1 MTPML
6 KCNKCN
12 KPSASASSRKW
23 DGMFVDILCEDCFHA
38 WLDEHGFKLPPK
50 QTLPPVTNGT
60 PGVAKVGQM
69 DGNGSN
75 SPKDPMTAGQRAEAK
90 QPLKVDDYGK
100 FTPPPFD
107 HDFDNKSRCTTCHG
121 EKDAQGWCD
130 CTRDMQG
137 TKQKE
142 AMEAWTKMAGTA
154 HLKPEFMPTVT
165 KSLNNMYT
173 IEVMHPLIRP
183 GLKITTEASERYV
196 AEVVA
201 KIMSIVRE
209 INK

>member
-50 QTLPPVTNGT
+50 QTLPPVTNGI
-60 PGVAKVGQM
+60 PGVAKIGQM

-121 EKDAQGWCD
+121 EKDAGGWCD
-130 CTRDMQG
+130 CTRRPDIPFG
-137 TKQKE
+137 
-142 AMEAWTKMAGTA
+142 G
-154 HLKPEFMPTVT
+154 PTVIKS

-201 KIMSIVRE
+201 KIMNIVRE